1 MSETQLERPPADDAR
16 ALSLTVYA
24 HSKALFVWPLV
35 PLAFL
40 TALLGE
46 VFGAHA
52 EATSWLFFIGLALI
66 LTALVYD
73 VGRASALIITLLLLV
88 LALALL
94 WLGASLNA
102 PLFGALYGWLDGL
115 DIQVNQGFVNL
126 VAAFALLLLAVD
138 LAGSRLVGRWI
149 LRPNEFE
156 SRSFGRRELSL
167 ARAGKSVTTSYDDLA
182 ELMLCLAGAIEIR
195 DERGYLVA
203 RIPHVPL
210 LPLKTA
216 RLDRILESP
225 VVYTQSLP
233 R

>member
-1 MSETQLERPPADDAR
+1 MSDTQRQPSPEADAG
-16 ALSLTVYA
+16 ALALTVYA

-35 PLAFL
+35 PLAL
-40 TALLGE
+40 VTLLLSD
-46 VFGAHA
+46 VFGVNT

-73 VGRASALIITLLLLV
+73 VGRASAIIIILLLLV

-102 PLFGALYGWLDGL
+102 PLFGEIYAWLNGL
-115 DIQVNQGFVNL
+115 DIQVNQGFVSL
-126 VAAFALLLLAVD
+126 VAAFAVLLLVVD
-138 LAGSRLVGRWI
+138 FVGSRLVGRWV

-156 SRSFGRRELSL
+156 SRSFGRRALSL

-182 ELMLCLAGAIEIR
+182 ELLLCLAGAIEIR

-203 RIPHVPL
+203 RIAHVPL

-216 RLDRILESP
+216 RLDRILESQ
-225 VVYTQSLP
+225 VVYTQTLP